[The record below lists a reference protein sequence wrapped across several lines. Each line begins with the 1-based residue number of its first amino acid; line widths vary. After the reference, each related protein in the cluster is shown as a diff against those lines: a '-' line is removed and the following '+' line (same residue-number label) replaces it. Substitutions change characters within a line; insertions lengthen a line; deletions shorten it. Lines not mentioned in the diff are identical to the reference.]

1 MSEKLRVKEYQ
12 ATLDRAFEL
21 DASMYR
27 VRSEYRKKINAISK
41 DFPEIFYLDMGD
53 HFESSDFID
62 HCHLLPK
69 GQVRLAKLI
78 QEYYSEIIIENGQP
92 LKIINNLTNPE
103 YYLGNKKTFPQYFKI
118 DPISS
123 PDITKKEGF
132 LRNWSNGENI
142 KAKSNESISNDDF
155 DQGMRILK
163 KHPCFMQEQYIEA
176 CFDQKLLNKNRF
188 PEFLIARFMISVL
201 EKGIIYKKIAD
212 KIYKYDELILT
223 TEKYNK
229 ILVVS
234 SDREKIAFPNASRVW
249 FSAWRKSMLSNV
261 KNALLDHL
269 GCGSQIQNRLK
280 STIFWYFRET
290 LRFGSHSRI
299 SMRYDRTVL
308 EYCSEA
314 LLVVFLIDE
323 LTGVGHNPIGTRLLD
338 IVWRIVQTHE
348 RYCSLFI
355 LGSNDNTVIREYN
368 LELKSLASEIKHGK

>member
-1 MSEKLRVKEYQ
+1 ML
-12 ATLDRAFEL
+12 T
-21 DASMYR
+21 
-27 VRSEYRKKINAISK
+27 KI
-41 DFPEIFYLDMGD
+41 
-53 HFESSDFID
+53 
-62 HCHLLPK
+62 
-69 GQVRLAKLI
+69 
-78 QEYYSEIIIENGQP
+78 
-92 LKIINNLTNPE
+92 
-103 YYLGNKKTFPQYFKI
+103 
-118 DPISS
+118 
-123 PDITKKEGF
+123 
-132 LRNWSNGENI
+132 
-142 KAKSNESISNDDF
+142 
-155 DQGMRILK
+155 
-163 KHPCFMQEQYIEA
+163 
-176 CFDQKLLNKNRF
+176 
-188 PEFLIARFMISVL
+188 
-201 EKGIIYKKIAD
+201 
-212 KIYKYDELILT
+212 KYDELILT

-261 KNALLDHL
+261 KSALLDHL